1 MDDVHGDCHSLKLTR
16 LQPLP
21 SFAAAGEACY
31 ARRMIWS
38 RLFTASFALV
48 LMGWA
53 ASGHAADHRPPR
65 TPAGVPD
72 LQGTWTIRS
81 LTRLVRPDELAGSP
95 TAAQIAAFEAKTRAK
110 YAAYDAPTAPDA
122 PPPAAGSGL
131 GNSEWLET
139 GSGLARIGGQVRTS
153 WIVLPADGKPPFNE
167 AGRKAVKAAD
177 DRDDHNFDGPETR
190 PTGERCLLAVGS
202 NAGPPLANS
211 NYNNLVQIVQTRD
224 HVVIL
229 MEMNHDARIIRLVAR
244 PADRRHAPAQ
254 ITPWMGD
261 SIGWWERGTLV
272 VETTNFNPGE
282 KDRFNQSGRYLISGH
297 AKVTERFTRAGP
309 GEILYAF
316 EVDDPDNYTQTWKGE
331 IPLTATP
338 ERIYEYAC
346 HEGNYSLS
354 NILAGA
360 RVAEQDKRVR

>member
-1 MDDVHGDCHSLKLTR
+1 MS
-16 LQPLP
+16 
-21 SFAAAGEACY
+21 SF
-31 ARRMIWS
+31 
-38 RLFTASFALV
+38 RLFAASFALV
-48 LMGWA
+48 LIGWGPIADA
-53 ASGHAADHRPPR
+53 AEHRSAR
-65 TPAGVPD
+65 TPAPIPD

-81 LTRLVRPDELAGSP
+81 LTRLMRPDELAGSP
-95 TAAQIAAFEAKTRAK
+95 SAAQIAAFEAKTTAK
-110 YAAYDAPTAPDA
+110 YAANDAPTAPDA
-122 PPPAAGSGL
+122 PAPAPGSGL

-139 GSGLARIGGQVRTS
+139 GVSLARIGGHVLTS
-153 WIVLPADGKPPFNE
+153 WIVLPADGKPPFND
-167 AGRKAVKAAD
+167 AGREAVKTAD

-202 NAGPPLANS
+202 NAGPPLLNS

-229 MEMNHDARIIRLVAR
+229 AEMNHDARIIPLVDR

-282 KDRFNQSGRYLISGH
+282 RSRFNPSGRYVISGR
-297 AKVTERFTRAGP
+297 AKVTERFTRTGP
-309 GEILYAF
+309 GEILYEF
-316 EVDDPDNYTQTWKGE
+316 SVDDPENYTQTWKGE
-331 IPLTATP
+331 IPLIATS

-346 HEGNYSLS
+346 HEGNYSLG

-360 RVAEQDKRVR
+360 RAAERDKPAN